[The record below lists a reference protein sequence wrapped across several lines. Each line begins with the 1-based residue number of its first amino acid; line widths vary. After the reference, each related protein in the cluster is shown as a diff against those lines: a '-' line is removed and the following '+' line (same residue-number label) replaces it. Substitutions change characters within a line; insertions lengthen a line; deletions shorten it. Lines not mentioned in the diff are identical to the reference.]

1 MKEEGKHRVK
11 GRTGAGVL
19 LGGQEGGFTWQHLAP
34 PGCCLLHGCKEDGK
48 CKSKAR
54 DWHQHKVCRGT
65 GHVSRAPP
73 KTAALQPKSE
83 RLRNSQK
90 GFQESL
96 KMILEE

>member
-1 MKEEGKHRVK
+1 M
-11 GRTGAGVL
+11 
-19 LGGQEGGFTWQHLAP
+19 
-34 PGCCLLHGCKEDGK
+34 
-48 CKSKAR
+48 
-54 DWHQHKVCRGT
+54 
-65 GHVSRAPP
+65 SRAPP